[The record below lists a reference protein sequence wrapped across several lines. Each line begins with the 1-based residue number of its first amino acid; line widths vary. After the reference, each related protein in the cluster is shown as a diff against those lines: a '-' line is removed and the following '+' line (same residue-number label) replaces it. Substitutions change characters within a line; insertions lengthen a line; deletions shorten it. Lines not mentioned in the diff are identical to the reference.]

1 MFKKLTAVAF
11 TVAMVFVLSAASLN
25 TVAQETQSATAIHIQ
40 NGQLYLNGELIHKSF
55 TVMQTR
61 FAFLYFYIPE
71 RGLFTISNQEF
82 EGAMQQGT
90 FNQSELSFNVNGLD
104 LLLTSS
110 SPILADG
117 SAPAWVRFDPNFKLD
132 VKSVMLGYGNKEK
145 APYDWP
151 DQIRKNQQ

>member
-1 MFKKLTAVAF
+1 MFKKFTAVAF
-11 TVAMVFVLSAASLN
+11 TGAMIFGFSAEPLN
-25 TVAQETQSATAIHIQ
+25 TLAQEPQSGTVIHIQ

-71 RGLFTISNQEF
+71 RGLFTVSNQEF

-90 FNQSELSFNVNGLD
+90 FNQAELSFNVNGLD
-104 LLLTSS
+104 LVLKSS

-117 SAPAWVRFDPNFKLD
+117 SSPAWVKFDPNFKLD
-132 VKSVMLGYGNKEK
+132 VKTVMFGYGNKEK